1 MTKTES
7 VSTVESHDELVIVAN
22 VVVADGFAVFQPDAT
37 VEESLETRLD
47 TFKLVELG
55 LNAVDRVLRIDFNS
69 PLLALQCVY
78 DRLHYI
84 YS

>member
-22 VVVADGFAVFQPDAT
+22 VVVSNGFAVFQSDAA
-37 VEESLETRLD
+37 VEESLKTRLH
-47 TFKLVELG
+47 TLMLVELCF
-55 LNAVDRVLRIDFNS
+55 NAVDRVLCIDFNS